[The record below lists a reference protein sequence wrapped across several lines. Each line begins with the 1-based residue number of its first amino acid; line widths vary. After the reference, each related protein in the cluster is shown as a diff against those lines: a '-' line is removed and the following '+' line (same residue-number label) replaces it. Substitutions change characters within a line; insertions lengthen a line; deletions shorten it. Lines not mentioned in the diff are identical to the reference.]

1 MTLSTA
7 LISPFGSLFALQK
20 ISGSKIIEFQQAFSV
35 VTRPY
40 FFSSAFGP
48 VESRE
53 ECTKSSEML
62 FRRLLRLMA
71 QKDEEYVNFYHI
83 CNWMYRGCT
92 TPEEKANAA
101 EYLKLFEA
109 KEDGKV
115 YLVDFV
121 VAIDKIYK
129 KLRFVLVQK
138 EDYSLT
144 FVLRELTHIF
154 PSIARLLENAV
165 KNSSHVDKAYEA
177 IINVF
182 FYTAWGLA
190 ALSLLGLNVLE
201 FLVGLSAF
209 VVSFGFM
216 IGSGTSQLF
225 EGVLMVLARQPYDVG
240 DKIAMVRASLSI
252 ESYLS

>member
-1 MTLSTA
+1 MGRAKETNHGGKTIQVTLSTA

-129 KLRFVLVQK
+129 RLRFVLVQK
-138 EDYSLT
+138 DKNNLTKMYS
-144 FVLRELTHIF
+144 E
-154 PSIARLLENAV
+154 
-165 KNSSHVDKAYEA
+165 SSL
-177 IINVF
+177 VF
-182 FYTAWGLA
+182 FFQLPGFLKMQSRILRMLTRHMKLSSMSSSILLGAWQLCHY
-190 ALSLLGLNVLE
+190 LDLMCWSSLLV
-201 FLVGLSAF
+201 FLPLWF
-209 VVSFGFM
+209 HLVS
-216 IGSGTSQLF
+216 
-225 EGVLMVLARQPYDVG
+225 
-240 DKIAMVRASLSI
+240 
-252 ESYLS
+252 